1 MKHDITV
8 VGAGLAGSEAAWQLA
23 NMGLKVR
30 LIEMKPE
37 KKTPA
42 HQSDLFGELVCS
54 NSLRGD
60 SLANAIGLLKEELR
74 HLGSLIMRCAEE
86 NRVEAGGALAVDRV
100 AFAAA
105 ITKALE
111 EHENI
116 EIIHEELTE
125 IPEGPAII
133 ATGPL
138 TSDPMA
144 VAISDYFG
152 GAKGLNFYDAAAPLV
167 SFESLD
173 MDHCWF
179 ASRYDKGYA
188 DYINCAVDRQ
198 QYLDFVRELSNAEE
212 AAVHGFEDKKVFEG
226 CMPVEVMARRGEDT
240 LRYGP
245 LKPVGLKDPKTG
257 KEPYAVVQLRKDNRT
272 GTVYNIVGFQTHLR
286 WPEQKRVFS
295 MIPALSHAEYLRY
308 GVMHRNT
315 YLDSPRLLDRY
326 YRARK
331 NPNIA
336 FAGQMTGVEGYIEST
351 ASGMLA
357 ALEMGRTILGKEPLN
372 FPTYTAIGALA
383 GYISDESVVK
393 FQPMNVNFG
402 IIDQLNYKFKGKKH
416 DRYLEVSRRA
426 LAAIDEIIA
435 RM

>member
-116 EIIHEELTE
+116 EIVHEELTE

-138 TSDPMA
+138 TSDSMA
-144 VAISDYFG
+144 AAISDYFG

-179 ASRYDKGYA
+179 ASRYDKGSA
-188 DYINCAVDRQ
+188 DYINCAMDRQ

-331 NPNIA
+331 NPSIA

>member
-74 HLGSLIMRCAEE
+74 HLGSLIMRCAQE

-116 EIIHEELTE
+116 EIVHEELTE

-144 VAISDYFG
+144 AAISDYFG

-179 ASRYDKGYA
+179 ASRYDKGSA
-188 DYINCAVDRQ
+188 DYINCAMDRQ
-198 QYLDFVRELSNAEE
+198 QYLDFVRELSNAED

-226 CMPVEVMARRGEDT
+226 CMPVEVMARRGVDT

-357 ALEMGRTILGKEPLN
+357 ALEMGRTIMGREPLN

-416 DRYLEVSRRA
+416 DRYLAVSRRA

>member
-116 EIIHEELTE
+116 EIVHEELTE

-179 ASRYDKGYA
+179 ASRYDKGTA
-188 DYINCAVDRQ
+188 DYINCAMDRQ

-331 NPNIA
+331 NPKIA

>member
-1 MKHDITV
+1 MK
-8 VGAGLAGSEAAWQLA
+8 
-23 NMGLKVR
+23 
-30 LIEMKPE
+30 
-37 KKTPA
+37 
-42 HQSDLFGELVCS
+42 
-54 NSLRGD
+54 
-60 SLANAIGLLKEELR
+60 
-74 HLGSLIMRCAEE
+74 CAEE

-105 ITKALE
+105 ITGALE
-111 EHENI
+111 GHENI
-116 EIIHEELTE
+116 EIVHEELTE
-125 IPEGPAII
+125 IPAGPAII

-144 VAISDYFG
+144 EAISKFFG
-152 GAKGLNFYDAAAPLV
+152 GAQGLNFYDAAAPLV

-173 MDHCWF
+173 MEHCWF
-179 ASRYDKGYA
+179 ASRYDKGTA
-188 DYINCAVDRQ
+188 DYINCAMDKE
-198 QYLDFVRELSNAEE
+198 QYQSFVRELAGAEE

-257 KEPYAVVQLRKDNRT
+257 KEPYAVVQLRKDNRS

-295 MIPALSHAEYLRY
+295 MIPALAHAEYLRY

-315 YLDSPRLLDRY
+315 YLDSPRMLDRY

-331 NPNIA
+331 APGIA

-351 ASGMLA
+351 ASGYLA
-357 ALEMGRTILGKEPLN
+357 AVEMGRTIQGLPAVD

-383 GYISDESVVK
+383 SYISDESVVK
-393 FQPMNVNFG
+393 FQPMNINFG
-402 IIDQLNYKFKGKKH
+402 IIDPLDYKFKGKKH

-426 LAAIDEIIA
+426 LAAIDEI
-435 RM
+435 RTRL